1 MPVPGERLGPYELI
15 SPLGA
20 GGMGEVWRA
29 TDTRLNRTVAVKF
42 VKAAYNERFKSE
54 AKAISALNHP
64 HICQL
69 YDVGDNFLVMEF
81 IDGAPARG
89 PMPLRTMLRNAA
101 QAARGLA
108 AAHAAGIVHRDL
120 KPDNILITR
129 DGSAKVLDFG
139 LARMDLQIGAED
151 VTRTVPGMLMGTI
164 GYMAPEQ
171 VRGERADHRSDI
183 FALGVV
189 MYEWLTGERPFT
201 GNTAPELMSAILRDD
216 PRPVP
221 EATSPNLKQIL
232 LRCLEKEPRRRFQ
245 SADDLAFALDN
256 FSGTSSP
263 GMASD
268 AVTATITGSTPAPA
282 SGADSGYPAN
292 PLGRLLNAKLTG
304 WLGRTP
310 PLTGNRSSLVVL
322 VALLL
327 GYAGRTYLEPPALD
341 TSALSLT
348 PISTDRLA
356 HGFPAWSS
364 DGRSFVYA
372 RLPRQLLVRSLENP
386 DPVELL
392 PPNFEYSNLMPVW
405 APDGTRIYFTGSHEG
420 TNQRSLFAVSA
431 AGGAPSLL
439 LKDVGRM
446 MGQDGLAVS
455 PDGQTLVVAM
465 PAEGRQKRLML
476 SSPPGAPPQP
486 WPGGGLALAAGGAR
500 VRLQFSKDGRELLVV
515 EGSLDNPR
523 GSRFMVLPWP
533 PRAGVAPKLLF
544 DGPLPENSSSAD
556 ADWMPDGRH
565 LLMSFP
571 ERTSEAGRLWVG
583 DTVTGTILPVTDPS
597 SRYQRVVV
605 SRDGRALVSTLASE
619 QDIVELS
626 TDGGPMEEIVASHF
640 AERYAQNVP
649 GTTDFVYVT
658 NRSGPLEIWLGNR
671 LGRPHRPV
679 VTPAMLPQEKFDD
692 LSVPAVSPDGK
703 RIAYNVSSRRIY
715 VSPVNGGV
723 PVPLGPAGPP
733 QIAASWA
740 PDGETIAYLS
750 LEDGSATLRRAKVGS
765 SESAVITK
773 LGMMSV
779 TPVWSPDGRW
789 ITIERR
795 GQFGVISPDG
805 KTFRPFERSLGLS
818 AALCWSRDSS
828 TLYAA
833 SFESGQT
840 MLFAIDVATG
850 RLRLIR
856 NYGSRYRLNPRGPG
870 PASLSLSADGKHL
883 LASRSESSVEV
894 LLLDGL
900 RAPLTFLDRLWQPL
914 RRRAL
919 VKESDRSRP
928 EDPDGAGGPN
938 LGGPGPGAPPGA
950 ERRPPPPPR

>member
-29 TDTRLNRTVAVKF
+29 PDTRLNRTAAAKSA
-42 VKAAYNERFKSE
+42 KAA
-54 AKAISALNHP
+54 
-64 HICQL
+64 CQL

-81 IDGAPARG
+81 IDGQPARG
-89 PMPLRTMLRNAA
+89 PLPLRSMLRSAA

-164 GYMAPEQ
+164 GYMSPEQ

-189 MYEWLTGERPFT
+189 MFEWLTGERPFA

-216 PRPVP
+216 PRPLP

-245 SADDLAFALDN
+245 SAEDLAFALDN

-263 GMASD
+263 GAVHEAPAAS
-268 AVTATITGSTPAPA
+268 GSGPTPASAGSA
-282 SGADSGYPAN
+282 SGAAAAAVDPS
-292 PLGRLLNAKLTG
+292 NASTPPQAMPQALTISALRGWLESLPG
-304 WLGRTP
+304 WLGLQTVPAGRQSRGG
-310 PLTGNRSSLVVL
+310 LAVV
-322 VALLL
+322 VALML

-348 PISTDRLA
+348 PVSTDRLP

-364 DGRSFVYA
+364 DGRSFVYS
-372 RLPRQLLVRSLENP
+372 RLPRQLLVRSLENA

-392 PPNFEYSNLMPVW
+392 PTNFEYTSLMPVW
-405 APDGTRIYFTGSHEG
+405 APDGTRIYFTGSQDG
-420 TNQRSLFAVSA
+420 TNQRALFSVSA
-431 AGGAPSLL
+431 AGGAPTMLI
-439 LKDVGRM
+439 KDVGRL

-455 PDGQTLVVAM
+455 PDGKTLVIAM
-465 PAEGRQKRLML
+465 PGEARQKRLML

-486 WPGGGLALAAGGAR
+486 WPGGGLALAAGGSR
-500 VRLQFSKDGRELLVV
+500 IRLQFSKSGHELLVV

-523 GSRFMVLPWP
+523 GTRFAVLPWP
-533 PRAGVAPKLLF
+533 ARADAPPKFLF
-544 DGPLPENSSSAD
+544 EGPLPERSSSAD
-556 ADWMPDGRH
+556 ADWLPDDRH

-571 ERTSEAGRLWVG
+571 ERTVEAGRLWIG
-583 DTVTGTILPVTDPS
+583 DTVTGTILALTDPS
-597 SRYQRVVV
+597 SRYQRAVV
-605 SRDGRALVSTLASE
+605 SRDGRALVSNLASE
-619 QDIVELS
+619 QDIVEIS

-640 AERYAQNVP
+640 AERYGQNVP

-658 NRSGPLEIWLGNR
+658 NRSGNSEIWLGNR
-671 LGRPHRPV
+671 MGRPHRPV
-679 VTPAMLPQEKFDD
+679 VTPPMLPQEKFEEI
-692 LSVPAVSPDGK
+692 SVPVVSPDGK
-703 RIAYNVSSRRIY
+703 RIAYNVSNRRIY
-715 VSPVNGGV
+715 VSPVTGGI
-723 PVPLGPAGPP
+723 PVPLGAAGPP
-733 QIAASWA
+733 QIAATWA
-740 PDGETIAYLS
+740 PDGKTIAYIS
-750 LEDGSATLRRAKVGS
+750 LEDGGATLRRTTIGS
-765 SESAVITK
+765 SDSTVITK
-773 LGMMSV
+773 LGIMSV

-805 KTFRPFERSLGLS
+805 KTFRTFERSLGLS
-818 AALCWSRDSS
+818 AALCWSRDSG
-828 TLYAA
+828 TIYAA
-833 SFESGQT
+833 SFESGEA
-840 MLFAIDVATG
+840 LLHAIDAATG
-850 RLRLIR
+850 RFRLIR
-856 NYGSRYRLNPRGPG
+856 NYGSRYRLTPRSPG
-870 PASLSLSADGKHL
+870 PSSLSLSGDGQHL

-894 LLLDGL
+894 FLLEGI
-900 RAPLTFLDRLWQPL
+900 RAPLTFRDRLWQPFGRRAPFPEL
-914 RRRAL
+914 DRRRPAPA
-919 VKESDRSRP
+919 DGDADAGGP
-928 EDPDGAGGPN
+928 GAGGS
-938 LGGPGPGAPPGA
+938 PG
-950 ERRPPPPPR
+950 PPPPR